1 MTNLRL
7 KLAGSLGRWA
17 FRRPNSGNTNRIIGI
32 PAKRCHRWQSSLE
45 TEKKHGGQLLDGIG
59 TLAKAVGA
67 TLGPSG
73 RNVVLDKEFGPPQIC
88 SDGVTIAKEI
98 ELVEPFENI
107 GAQLVKVA
115 ASKTN
120 DVVGDGTTTS
130 TILAQ
135 SIIQQGFKNMAAGAN
150 PMALKT
156 GIDLAVSAMRDEIA
170 NLSVPVSGHEQIQQI
185 AILAAHEDEMGT
197 LIAGVLD
204 KVGAHG
210 TITVEESRTM
220 GYETEYVE
228 GMEIDR
234 GYLSPHFV
242 TDLEKMVT
250 EIDEPYILLTS
261 EKISSIS
268 DILPLLEQLNA
279 VSRNVV
285 IVAEDVE
292 GEALATLVVNKLRG
306 NLNALAVK
314 APGFG
319 ERRKAILDDMA
330 ILFGANVISS
340 EIGRSLESASI
351 DDLGRCRKIIATK
364 DDTTFVEGN
373 GNPQDIEARIHQIRQ
388 QAEDTAS
395 DYDREKLEERAAKL
409 SGGVA
414 ILKVGAATEIE
425 LREKRDRLEDALSAT
440 RAAMEEGIVP
450 GGGTTLLR
458 AAQSG
463 RSTIDSSGDVRTG
476 AEITFAAADA
486 PLALIS
492 DNAGYSGVVVLD
504 DVRKGEGDY
513 GFDAEEGVFGS
524 MFELGIVDPTKV
536 VRSALENAASVA
548 GMILTTESLIT
559 ELNPPKL
566 PAPYDD

>member
-1 MTNLRL
+1 M
-7 KLAGSLGRWA
+7 
-17 FRRPNSGNTNRIIGI
+17 
-32 PAKRCHRWQSSLE
+32 AKQFQNHEEAW
-45 TEKKHGGQLLDGIG
+45 GQLMVGIG

-98 ELVEPFENI
+98 ELVEPFENM

-130 TILAQ
+130 TIIAQ
-135 SIIQQGFKNMAAGAN
+135 SIVQQGFKNMAAGAN
-150 PMALKT
+150 PMALKL
-156 GIDLAVSAMRDEIA
+156 GIDLAVDAMKKEISA
-170 NLSVPVSGHEQIQQI
+170 LSVPVAGREQVAQI
-185 AILAAHEDEMGT
+185 AVLASHEDEMGN
-197 LIAGVLD
+197 LIADVLD
-204 KVGAHG
+204 KVGAQG

-234 GYLSPHFV
+234 GYLSPYFV
-242 TDLEKMVT
+242 TDAAKMTT
-250 EIDEPYILLTS
+250 EIDDPYIILTS
-261 EKISSIS
+261 EKISSLTEV
-268 DILPLLEQLNA
+268 LPLLEQLNTI
-279 VSRNVV
+279 SRNIV
-285 IVAEDVE
+285 IIADDVE

-306 NLNALAVK
+306 TLNILAVK

-340 EIGRSLESASI
+340 DIGRTLDSATL
-351 DDLGRCRKIIATK
+351 DDLGRCRRVIATK
-364 DDTTFVEGN
+364 DDTTFVEGG
-373 GNPQDIEARIHQIRQ
+373 GNPQDIEARIHQIRR

-414 ILKVGAATEIE
+414 ILKVGAVTEIE
-425 LREKRDRLEDALSAT
+425 LREKRDRLEDALAAT

-458 AAQSG
+458 AAQAARNS
-463 RSTIDSSGDVRTG
+463 IDASGDTRTG
-476 AEITFAAADA
+476 AEITFSAADA
-486 PLALIS
+486 PLTLIS
-492 DNAGYSGVVVLD
+492 DNAGYSGVVVLN
-504 DVRKGEGDY
+504 DVRSGEGDY
-513 GFDAEEGVFGS
+513 GFDAEKGEFGG
-524 MFELGIVDPTKV
+524 MFDMGIVDPTKV

>member
-1 MTNLRL
+1 MA
-7 KLAGSLGRWA
+7 KQ
-17 FRRPNSGNTNRIIGI
+17 FQNREE
-32 PAKRCHRWQSSLE
+32 AW
-45 TEKKHGGQLLDGIG
+45 GQLLDGIG

-73 RNVVLDKEFGPPQIC
+73 RNVVLDQEFGPPQIC
-88 SDGVTIAKEI
+88 SDGVTIAREI
-98 ELVEPFENI
+98 ELEEPFENI

-150 PMALKT
+150 PMALKV
-156 GIDLAVSAMRDEIA
+156 GIDHAVSLMKDEIA
-170 NLSVPVSGHEQIQQI
+170 NLSVPVAGHEQVKQI
-185 AILAAHEDEMGT
+185 AVLAAHEEEMGA
-197 LIAGVLD
+197 LIADVLD

-242 TDLEKMVT
+242 TDQDKMAA

-261 EKISSIS
+261 EKISSMA
-268 DILPLLEQLNA
+268 DILPLLEQLSA
-279 VSRNVV
+279 VSRN
-285 IVAEDVE
+285 IVLIAEDVE

-319 ERRKAILDDMA
+319 ERRKAILEDMS
-330 ILFGANVISS
+330 ILFGANVISA
-340 EIGRSLESASI
+340 EVGRSLDSATI
-351 DDLGRCRKIIATK
+351 DDLGRCRRVIATK

-373 GNPQDIEARIHQIRQ
+373 GVPQDIEARIHQIRQ

-458 AAQSG
+458 AAQAG
-463 RSTIDSSGDVRTG
+463 RGAIDSSGDALTG
-476 AEITFAAADA
+476 AEITFGAADA
-486 PLALIS
+486 PLMLIS

-504 DVRKGEGDY
+504 DVRRGEGDY

>member
-1 MTNLRL
+1 MA
-7 KLAGSLGRWA
+7 KQ
-17 FRRPNSGNTNRIIGI
+17 FRNQEE
-32 PAKRCHRWQSSLE
+32 AW
-45 TEKKHGGQLLDGIG
+45 GQLLDGVD

-73 RNVVLDKEFGPPQIC
+73 RNVVLDQEFGPPQVC

-98 ELVEPFENI
+98 ELEEPFENI

-115 ASKTN
+115 ASQTN

-135 SIIQQGFKNMAAGAN
+135 SMIRQGFKNMTAGAN
-150 PMALKT
+150 PMAMKT
-156 GIDLAVSAMRDEIA
+156 GIDRAVAAMKNEIA
-170 NLSVPVSGHEQIQQI
+170 SLSVPISGHEQVRQI
-185 AILAAHEDEMGT
+185 AVLAAHEDEMGT
-197 LIAGVLD
+197 LIADVLN
-204 KVGAHG
+204 KVGAQG
-210 TITVEESRTM
+210 TISVEESRTL

-234 GYLSPHFV
+234 GYLSAYFV
-242 TDLEKMVT
+242 SDREKMVA
-250 EIDEPYILLTS
+250 EIENPYILLTS

-279 VSRNVV
+279 VSRD
-285 IVAEDVE
+285 IIIIAEDVE

-330 ILFGANVISS
+330 ILFGANVIST
-340 EIGRSLESASI
+340 EIGRGLESATI
-351 DDLGRCRKIIATK
+351 EDLGRCRRVMATK
-364 DDTTFVEGN
+364 DDTTFVEGA

-409 SGGVA
+409 AGGVA
-414 ILKVGAATEIE
+414 VLKVGAATEIE
-425 LREKRDRLEDALSAT
+425 LREKRDRLEDALAAT

-450 GGGTTLLR
+450 GGGTALLR
-458 AAQSG
+458 AAQAG
-463 RSTIDSSGDVRTG
+463 RSALDASGDVLTG
-476 AEITFAAADA
+476 AEIAFSATDA

-492 DNAGYSGVVVLD
+492 DNAGYSGGVVLD

>member
-1 MTNLRL
+1 MA
-7 KLAGSLGRWA
+7 KQ
-17 FRRPNSGNTNRIIGI
+17 FRNREE
-32 PAKRCHRWQSSLE
+32 AW
-45 TEKKHGGQLLDGIG
+45 GQLLNGIG

-73 RNVVLDKEFGPPQIC
+73 RNVMLDKEFGPPQIC

-98 ELVEPFENI
+98 ELEEPFENM

-115 ASKTN
+115 ASRTN

-150 PMALKT
+150 PMALKK
-156 GIDLAVSAMRDEIA
+156 GIELAVDAMKDEIIA
-170 NLSVPVSGHEQIQQI
+170 MSVPVAGREQVAQI
-185 AILAAHEDEMGT
+185 AVLAAHEDEMGN
-197 LIAGVLD
+197 LIADVLE
-204 KVGAHG
+204 KVGAQG
-210 TITVEESRTM
+210 TITVEESRTLV
-220 GYETEYVE
+220 YETEYVE

-234 GYLSPHFV
+234 GYLSPYFV
-242 TDLEKMVT
+242 TDQGKMVT
-250 EIDEPYILLTS
+250 EIDDPYILLTS

-268 DILPLLEQLNA
+268 DVLPLLEQLNA
-279 VSRNVV
+279 VSRNIV
-285 IVAEDVE
+285 IIAEDVE

-306 NLNALAVK
+306 NLNVLAVK

-330 ILFGANVISS
+330 VLFGANVISTD
-340 EIGRSLESASI
+340 IGRNLDSATLE
-351 DDLGRCRKIIATK
+351 DLGRCRKVIATK
-364 DDTTFVEGN
+364 DDTAFVEGN

-425 LREKRDRLEDALSAT
+425 LREKRDRLEDALAAT

-450 GGGTTLLR
+450 GGGTALLR
-458 AAQSG
+458 AAQAT
-463 RSTIDSSGDVRTG
+463 RAAIECSGDVLTG
-476 AEITFAAADA
+476 AEITFSAADA
-486 PLALIS
+486 PLTLIS

-504 DVRKGEGDY
+504 AVRSGEGDY
-513 GFDAEEGVFGS
+513 GFDAEKGEFGS
-524 MFELGIVDPTKV
+524 MFDMGIVDPTKV

-548 GMILTTESLIT
+548 GMILTSESLIT

>member
-1 MTNLRL
+1 MA
-7 KLAGSLGRWA
+7 KQ
-17 FRRPNSGNTNRIIGI
+17 FQNREE
-32 PAKRCHRWQSSLE
+32 AWS
-45 TEKKHGGQLLDGIG
+45 QLLDGIG

-73 RNVVLDKEFGPPQIC
+73 RNVVLDQEFGPPQIC

-156 GIDLAVSAMRDEIA
+156 GIDHAVNLMRDEIA
-170 NLSVPVSGHEQIQQI
+170 NLSVPVADHQQVKQI
-185 AILAAHEDEMGT
+185 AVLAAHEEEMGV
-197 LIAGVLD
+197 LIADVLD
-204 KVGAHG
+204 NVGAQG

-220 GYETEYVE
+220 SYEVEYVE

-242 TDLEKMVT
+242 TDQDKMT
-250 EIDEPYILLTS
+250 AEIDEPYILLTS
-261 EKISSIS
+261 EKISSMA
-268 DILPLLEQLNA
+268 DILPLLEQLSA
-279 VSRNVV
+279 VSRN
-285 IVAEDVE
+285 IIIIAEDVE

-306 NLNALAVK
+306 TLNALAVK

-319 ERRKAILDDMA
+319 ERRKAILEDMS
-330 ILFGANVISS
+330 ILFGANVISA
-340 EIGRSLESASI
+340 EIGRSLDSATI
-351 DDLGRCRKIIATK
+351 DDLGRCRKVIATK
-364 DDTTFVEGN
+364 DDTTFVEGH
-373 GNPQDIEARIHQIRQ
+373 GAPQDIEARIHQIRQ
-388 QAEDTAS
+388 QAEGTAS

-425 LREKRDRLEDALSAT
+425 LREKRDRLEDALAAT

-458 AAQSG
+458 AGQAG
-463 RSTIDSSGDVRTG
+463 RSAMDAAGDKRTG

-486 PLALIS
+486 PLTLIS

-513 GFDAEEGVFGS
+513 GFRRRGRR
-524 MFELGIVDPTKV
+524 
-536 VRSALENAASVA
+536 VRQHVRTGHSRSDQSCQVRARKC
-548 GMILTTESLIT
+548 G
-559 ELNPPKL
+559 KCGR
-566 PAPYDD
+566 DDSYHRGAHH

>member
-1 MTNLRL
+1 MA
-7 KLAGSLGRWA
+7 KQ
-17 FRRPNSGNTNRIIGI
+17 FQNREE
-32 PAKRCHRWQSSLE
+32 AW
-45 TEKKHGGQLLDGIG
+45 GQLLDGIG
-59 TLAKAVGA
+59 TLARAVGA

-73 RNVVLDKEFGPPQIC
+73 RNVVLDQEFGPPQIC

-98 ELVEPFENI
+98 ELEEPFENI

-115 ASKTN
+115 ASQTN

-135 SIIQQGFKNMAAGAN
+135 SMIQQGFKNMAAGAN
-150 PMALKT
+150 PMALKV
-156 GIDLAVSAMRDEIA
+156 GIETAVGLMKNEIA
-170 NLSVPVSGHEQIQQI
+170 SQSMPVSGYEQVRQI
-185 AILAAHEDEMGT
+185 AVLAAHEDEMGT
-197 LIAGVLD
+197 LIADVLD
-204 KVGAHG
+204 KVGAQG

-242 TDLEKMVT
+242 TDLDKMVT
-250 EIDEPYILLTS
+250 EIEEPYILLTS

-279 VSRNVV
+279 VSRNIV
-285 IVAEDVE
+285 IVAEDVD

-306 NLNALAVK
+306 NLNVLAVK

-319 ERRKAILDDMA
+319 ERRKAILDDMS
-330 ILFGANVISS
+330 ILFGANVIST
-340 EIGRSLESASI
+340 EIGRNLDSATVE
-351 DDLGRCRKIIATK
+351 DLGRCRRVIATK
-364 DDTTFVEGN
+364 DDTTFVEGS
-373 GNPQDIEARIHQIRQ
+373 GAPQDIEARIHQIRQ
-388 QAEDTAS
+388 QAEDTSS

-425 LREKRDRLEDALSAT
+425 LREKRDRLQDALSAT

-450 GGGTTLLR
+450 GGGTTLIR
-458 AAQSG
+458 AAQAG
-463 RSTIDSSGDVRTG
+463 RGLLSASGDVATG
-476 AEITFAAADA
+476 AEITFASVDA
-486 PLALIS
+486 PLTLIS

-504 DVRKGEGDY
+504 AVRTGEGDY
-513 GFDAEEGVFGS
+513 GFDAEEGQFGS
-524 MFELGIVDPTKV
+524 MFEMGIVDPTKV

>member
-1 MTNLRL
+1 MA
-7 KLAGSLGRWA
+7 KQ
-17 FRRPNSGNTNRIIGI
+17 FQNREE
-32 PAKRCHRWQSSLE
+32 AW
-45 TEKKHGGQLLDGIG
+45 GQLLDGIG

-73 RNVVLDKEFGPPQIC
+73 RNVVLDQEFGPPQIC
-88 SDGVTIAKEI
+88 SDGVTIAREI
-98 ELVEPFENI
+98 ELEEPFENI

-150 PMALKT
+150 PMALKV
-156 GIDLAVSAMRDEIA
+156 GIDHAVSLMKDEIA
-170 NLSVPVSGHEQIQQI
+170 NLSVPVAGHEQVKQI
-185 AILAAHEDEMGT
+185 AVLAAHEEEMGA
-197 LIAGVLD
+197 LIADVLD

-242 TDLEKMVT
+242 TDQDKMAA

-261 EKISSIS
+261 EKISSMA
-268 DILPLLEQLNA
+268 DILPLLEQLSA
-279 VSRNVV
+279 VSRN
-285 IVAEDVE
+285 IVLIAEDVE

-319 ERRKAILDDMA
+319 ERRKAILEDMS
-330 ILFGANVISS
+330 ILFGANVISA
-340 EIGRSLESASI
+340 EVGRSLDSATI
-351 DDLGRCRKIIATK
+351 DDLGRCRRVIATK

-373 GNPQDIEARIHQIRQ
+373 GVPQDIEARIHQIRQ

-458 AAQSG
+458 AAQAG
-463 RSTIDSSGDVRTG
+463 RGEIDSSGDALTG
-476 AEITFAAADA
+476 AEITFGAADA
-486 PLALIS
+486 PLMLIS

-504 DVRKGEGDY
+504 DVRRGEGDY

>member
-1 MTNLRL
+1 MA
-7 KLAGSLGRWA
+7 KQ
-17 FRRPNSGNTNRIIGI
+17 FQNREE
-32 PAKRCHRWQSSLE
+32 AW
-45 TEKKHGGQLLDGIG
+45 GQLMVGIG

-98 ELVEPFENI
+98 ELIEPFENM

-115 ASKTN
+115 ASQTN

-135 SIIQQGFKNMAAGAN
+135 SIVQQGFKNMAAGAN
-150 PMALKT
+150 PMSLKN
-156 GIDLAVSAMRDEIA
+156 GIDLAVSAMKDEIA
-170 NLSVPVSGHEQIQQI
+170 ALSVPVAGHKQVAQI
-185 AILAAHEDEMGT
+185 AVLASHEDEMGN
-197 LIAGVLD
+197 LIADVLE
-204 KVGAHG
+204 KVGAQG

-234 GYLSPHFV
+234 GYLSPYFV
-242 TDLEKMVT
+242 TDAAKMTT
-250 EIDEPYILLTS
+250 EIDNPYIILTS
-261 EKISSIS
+261 EKISSLTEV
-268 DILPLLEQLNA
+268 LPLLEQLNTI
-279 VSRNVV
+279 SRNIV
-285 IVAEDVE
+285 IIADDVE

-306 NLNALAVK
+306 TLNILAVK

-340 EIGRSLESASI
+340 DIGRTLDSATL
-351 DDLGRCRKIIATK
+351 DDLGRCRKVIATK
-364 DDTTFVEGN
+364 DDTTFVEGA

-425 LREKRDRLEDALSAT
+425 LREKRDRLEDALAAT

-458 AAQSG
+458 AAQAARNTVVASAD
-463 RSTIDSSGDVRTG
+463 TRTG

-486 PLALIS
+486 PLTLIS
-492 DNAGYSGVVVLD
+492 DNAGYSGVVVLN
-504 DVRKGEGDY
+504 DVRNGEGDY
-513 GFDAEEGVFGS
+513 GFDAEKGEFGS
-524 MFELGIVDPTKV
+524 MFEMGIVDPTKV

-548 GMILTTESLIT
+548 GMILTTEALIT

>member
-1 MTNLRL
+1 MA
-7 KLAGSLGRWA
+7 KQ
-17 FRRPNSGNTNRIIGI
+17 FQNREE
-32 PAKRCHRWQSSLE
+32 AW
-45 TEKKHGGQLLDGIG
+45 GQLLDGIG

-73 RNVVLDKEFGPPQIC
+73 RNVVLDQEFGPPQIC

-98 ELVEPFENI
+98 ELAEPFENI

-150 PMALKT
+150 PIALKV
-156 GIDLAVSAMRDEIA
+156 GIDAAVNHMKDEIA
-170 NLSVPVSGHEQIQQI
+170 KLSVPVSGHEQVKQI
-185 AILAAHEDEMGT
+185 AVLAAHEEEMGT
-197 LIAGVLD
+197 LIADVLE
-204 KVGAHG
+204 KVGAQG

-242 TDLEKMVT
+242 TDLDKMVT
-250 EIDEPYILLTS
+250 EIEEPYILLTS

-285 IVAEDVE
+285 IVAEDVD

-306 NLNALAVK
+306 NLNVLAVK

-319 ERRKAILDDMA
+319 ERRKAILEDMS
-330 ILFGANVISS
+330 ILFGANVIST
-340 EIGRSLESASI
+340 EIGRNLDSATVE
-351 DDLGRCRKIIATK
+351 DLGRCRRVIATK

-388 QAEDTAS
+388 QAEETSS

-425 LREKRDRLEDALSAT
+425 LREKRDRLQDALSAT

-450 GGGTTLLR
+450 GGGTALLR
-458 AAQSG
+458 AAQAG
-463 RSTIDSSGDVRTG
+463 RRTIDGSGDALVG
-476 AEITFAAADA
+476 AEITFSAADA

-504 DVRKGEGDY
+504 AVRSGEGDY
-513 GFDAEEGVFGS
+513 GFDAEQGQFGS
-524 MFELGIVDPTKV
+524 MLEMGIVDPTKV

>member
-1 MTNLRL
+1 MAKQFQFREE
-7 KLAGSLGRWA
+7 AWGQILG
-17 FRRPNSGNTNRIIGI
+17 GV
-32 PAKRCHRWQSSLE
+32 
-45 TEKKHGGQLLDGIG
+45 G

-73 RNVVLDKEFGPPQIC
+73 RNVVLDQEFGPPQVC

-98 ELVEPFENI
+98 ELEEPFENI

-150 PMALKT
+150 PMSLKN
-156 GIDLAVSAMRDEIA
+156 GIDKAVGAMTGEIA
-170 NLSVPVSGHEQIQQI
+170 AQAIPVSEKEQISQV
-185 AILAAHEDEMGT
+185 AMLAAHEEEMGS
-197 LIAGVLD
+197 LIADVLD
-204 KVGAHG
+204 KVGRDG
-210 TITVEESRTM
+210 TISVEESKSM

-234 GYLSPHFV
+234 GYLSPYLV
-242 TDLEKMVT
+242 TDPQKMT
-250 EIDEPYILLTS
+250 AEIENPYIFLTS
-261 EKISSIS
+261 EKVSAIS
-268 DILPLLEQLNA
+268 DILPLLEQLNS
-279 VSRNVV
+279 VSRDVI
-285 IVAEDVE
+285 IVAEDVD

-306 NLNALAVK
+306 NLNVLAVK

-330 ILFGANVISS
+330 ILFGANVISA
-340 EIGRSLESASI
+340 EIGRSLDSATI
-351 DDLGRCRKIIATK
+351 QDMGRCRRVVATK
-364 DDTTFVEGN
+364 DDTTFVDGG
-373 GNPQDIEARIHQIRQ
+373 GNPQDIEARIHQIKR

-425 LREKRDRLEDALSAT
+425 LREKRERLEDALAAT
-440 RAAMEEGIVP
+440 RAAMDEGIVP
-450 GGGTTLLR
+450 GGGTTLVR
-458 AAQSG
+458 AAQSA
-463 RSTIDSSGDVRTG
+463 RTSLDLSGDERTG
-476 AEITFAAADA
+476 AEIVFGCADA
-486 PLALIS
+486 PLMLIS
-492 DNAGYSGVVVLD
+492 DNAGSSGVVVLD

-513 GFDAEEGVFGS
+513 GFDAEAGEFGS
-524 MFELGIVDPTKV
+524 MFTMGIVDPAKV
-536 VRSALENAASVA
+536 VRSALENAASV
-548 GMILTTESLIT
+548 GSMILTTESLIT

>member
-1 MTNLRL
+1 MA
-7 KLAGSLGRWA
+7 KQ
-17 FRRPNSGNTNRIIGI
+17 FQNREE
-32 PAKRCHRWQSSLE
+32 AW
-45 TEKKHGGQLLDGIG
+45 GQLLDGIG
-59 TLAKAVGA
+59 TLAKAVGS

-73 RNVVLDKEFGPPQIC
+73 RNVVLDQEFGPPQVC

-98 ELVEPFENI
+98 ELVEPFQNM

-115 ASKTN
+115 ASQTN

-150 PMALKT
+150 PMSLKT
-156 GIDLAVSAMRDEIA
+156 GIDSAVSAMKTEISGM
-170 NLSVPVSGHEQIQQI
+170 SVPVSGYEQIRQI
-185 AILAAHEDEMGT
+185 AVLAAHEDEMGT
-197 LIAGVLD
+197 LIADVLN

-210 TITVEESRTM
+210 TITVEESKTM
-220 GYETEYVE
+220 GYETDYVE

-242 TDLEKMVT
+242 TDAEKMAT
-250 EIDEPYILLTS
+250 EIENPYILLTS

-268 DILPLLEQLNA
+268 EILPLLEQLSA
-279 VSRNVV
+279 VSRNIV
-285 IVAEDVE
+285 IIAEDVE

-319 ERRKAILDDMA
+319 ERRKAILEDMS
-330 ILFGANVISS
+330 ILFGANVISA
-340 EIGRSLESASI
+340 EVGRSLDSAGI
-351 DDLGRCRKIIATK
+351 DDLGRCRRIIATK
-364 DDTTFVEGN
+364 DDTTFVEGS
-373 GNPQDIEARIHQIRQ
+373 GSPQDIEARIHQIRQ
-388 QAEDTAS
+388 QAENTTS

-425 LREKRDRLEDALSAT
+425 MREKRDRLEDALSAT

-458 AAQSG
+458 AAQAG
-463 RSTIDSSGDVRTG
+463 RAALDATGDERTG
-476 AEITFAAADA
+476 AEITFGAADA
-486 PLALIS
+486 PLTLIS
-492 DNAGYSGVVVLD
+492 DNAGYSGVVVLNA
-504 DVRKGEGDY
+504 VRSGEGDY
-513 GFDAEEGVFGS
+513 GFDAENGEFGS
-524 MFELGIVDPTKV
+524 MLQMGIIDPTKV
-536 VRSALENAASVA
+536 VRAALENAASVA

>member
-1 MTNLRL
+1 MA
-7 KLAGSLGRWA
+7 KQ
-17 FRRPNSGNTNRIIGI
+17 FQNREE
-32 PAKRCHRWQSSLE
+32 AW
-45 TEKKHGGQLLDGIG
+45 GQLLAGIG

-73 RNVVLDKEFGPPQIC
+73 RNVVLDQEFGPPQVC

-98 ELVEPFENI
+98 ELEEPFENI

-156 GIDLAVSAMRDEIA
+156 GIDQAVSLMKSEIV
-170 NLSVPVSGHEQIQQI
+170 NLSVPVSGYEQVRQI
-185 AILAAHEDEMGT
+185 AVLAAHEDEMGT
-197 LIAGVLD
+197 LIADVLD
-204 KVGAHG
+204 KVGAQG

-242 TDLEKMVT
+242 TDQDKMT
-250 EIDEPYILLTS
+250 AEIDNPYILLTS
-261 EKISSIS
+261 EKISSMA
-268 DILPLLEQLNA
+268 DILPLLEQLSA
-279 VSRNVV
+279 VSRD
-285 IVAEDVE
+285 IIIIAEDVE

-319 ERRKAILDDMA
+319 ERRKAILEDMS
-330 ILFGANVISS
+330 ILFGANVIST
-340 EIGRSLESASI
+340 EVGRSLDSATI
-351 DDLGRCRKIIATK
+351 DDLGRCRRVIATK
-364 DDTTFVEGN
+364 DDTAFVEGN
-373 GNPQDIEARIHQIRQ
+373 GAPQDIEARIHQIRQ

-425 LREKRDRLEDALSAT
+425 LREKRDRLEDALAAT

-458 AAQSG
+458 AAQAG
-463 RSTIDSSGDVRTG
+463 RGLIASSGDELTG
-476 AEITFAAADA
+476 AEVTFAAADA
-486 PLALIS
+486 PLMLIS

-548 GMILTTESLIT
+548 GMILTTDSLIT

>member
-1 MTNLRL
+1 MA
-7 KLAGSLGRWA
+7 KQ
-17 FRRPNSGNTNRIIGI
+17 FQNREE
-32 PAKRCHRWQSSLE
+32 AW
-45 TEKKHGGQLLDGIG
+45 GQLLDGID

-73 RNVVLDKEFGPPQIC
+73 RNVVLDQEFGPPQIC

-98 ELVEPFENI
+98 ELVDPFENI

-135 SIIQQGFKNMAAGAN
+135 SMIRQGFKNMAAGAN
-150 PMALKT
+150 PMALKR
-156 GIDLAVSAMRDEIA
+156 GIDFAVDSMKDEIA
-170 NLSVPVSGHEQIQQI
+170 RLSVPVSGYEQVRQI
-185 AILAAHEDEMGT
+185 AVLAAHEEEMGT
-197 LIAGVLD
+197 LIADVLH
-204 KVGAHG
+204 KVGAQG
-210 TITVEESRTM
+210 TISVEESRTL

-234 GYLSPHFV
+234 GYLSAYFV
-242 TDLEKMVT
+242 TDREKMIAEV
-250 EIDEPYILLTS
+250 DNPYILLTS

-268 DILPLLEQLNA
+268 DVLPLLEQLNA
-279 VSRNVV
+279 VSRDIV
-285 IVAEDVE
+285 IIAEDVE
-292 GEALATLVVNKLRG
+292 GEALATMVVNKLRG

-319 ERRKAILDDMA
+319 ERRKAILEDMA
-330 ILFGANVISS
+330 ILFGANVIST
-340 EIGRSLESASI
+340 EIGRNLESATI
-351 DDLGRCRKIIATK
+351 EDLGRCRRLVSTK
-364 DDTTFVEGN
+364 DDTTFIEGA

-409 SGGVA
+409 AGGVA
-414 ILKVGAATEIE
+414 VLRVGAATEIE

-458 AAQSG
+458 AAQAG
-463 RSTIDSSGDVRTG
+463 RREIDAAGDVSTG
-476 AEITFAAADA
+476 ADIAFASTDA

-504 DVRKGEGDY
+504 DVRSGEGDY

>member
-1 MTNLRL
+1 MA
-7 KLAGSLGRWA
+7 KQ
-17 FRRPNSGNTNRIIGI
+17 FRNREE
-32 PAKRCHRWQSSLE
+32 AW
-45 TEKKHGGQLLDGIG
+45 GQLLDGIG

-73 RNVVLDKEFGPPQIC
+73 RNVMLDKEFGPPQIC

-98 ELVEPFENI
+98 ELEEPFENM

-115 ASKTN
+115 ASRTN

-150 PMALKT
+150 PMALKK
-156 GIDLAVSAMRDEIA
+156 GIELAVDAMKDEIIA
-170 NLSVPVSGHEQIQQI
+170 MSVPVAGREQVAQI
-185 AILAAHEDEMGT
+185 AVLAAHEDEMGN
-197 LIAGVLD
+197 LIADVLE
-204 KVGAHG
+204 KVGAQG
-210 TITVEESRTM
+210 TITVEESRTLV
-220 GYETEYVE
+220 YETEYVE

-234 GYLSPHFV
+234 GYLSPYFV
-242 TDLEKMVT
+242 TDQGKMVT
-250 EIDEPYILLTS
+250 EIDDPYILLTS

-268 DILPLLEQLNA
+268 DVLPLLEQLNA
-279 VSRNVV
+279 VSRNIV
-285 IVAEDVE
+285 IIAEDVE

-306 NLNALAVK
+306 NLNVLAVK

-330 ILFGANVISS
+330 VLFGANVISTD
-340 EIGRSLESASI
+340 IGRNLDSATLE
-351 DDLGRCRKIIATK
+351 DLGRCRKVIATK
-364 DDTTFVEGN
+364 DDTAFVEGN

-425 LREKRDRLEDALSAT
+425 LREKRDRLEDALAAT

-450 GGGTTLLR
+450 GGGTALLR
-458 AAQSG
+458 AAQAT
-463 RSTIDSSGDVRTG
+463 RAAIQCSGDVLTG
-476 AEITFAAADA
+476 AEITFSAADA
-486 PLALIS
+486 PLTLIS

-504 DVRKGEGDY
+504 AVRSGEGDY
-513 GFDAEEGVFGS
+513 GFDAEKGEFGS
-524 MFELGIVDPTKV
+524 MFDMGIVDPTKV

-548 GMILTTESLIT
+548 GMILTSESLIT

>member
-1 MTNLRL
+1 MA
-7 KLAGSLGRWA
+7 KQ
-17 FRRPNSGNTNRIIGI
+17 FRNREE
-32 PAKRCHRWQSSLE
+32 AW
-45 TEKKHGGQLLDGIG
+45 GQLLDGIG

-73 RNVVLDKEFGPPQIC
+73 RNVMLDKEFGPPQIC

-98 ELVEPFENI
+98 ELEEPFENM

-115 ASKTN
+115 ASRTN

-150 PMALKT
+150 PMALKK
-156 GIDLAVSAMRDEIA
+156 GIELAVDAMKDEIIA
-170 NLSVPVSGHEQIQQI
+170 MSVPVAGREQVAQI
-185 AILAAHEDEMGT
+185 AVLAAHEDEMGN
-197 LIAGVLD
+197 LIADVLE
-204 KVGAHG
+204 KVGAQG
-210 TITVEESRTM
+210 TITVEESRTLV
-220 GYETEYVE
+220 YETEYVE

-234 GYLSPHFV
+234 GYLSPYFV
-242 TDLEKMVT
+242 TDQGKMVT
-250 EIDEPYILLTS
+250 EIDDPYILLTS

-268 DILPLLEQLNA
+268 DVLPLLEQLNA
-279 VSRNVV
+279 VSRNIV
-285 IVAEDVE
+285 IIAEDVE

-306 NLNALAVK
+306 NLNVLAVK

-330 ILFGANVISS
+330 VLFGANVISTD
-340 EIGRSLESASI
+340 IGRNLDSATLE
-351 DDLGRCRKIIATK
+351 DLGRCRRVIATK
-364 DDTTFVEGN
+364 DDTAFVEGN

-425 LREKRDRLEDALSAT
+425 LREKRDRLEDALAAT

-450 GGGTTLLR
+450 GGGTALLR
-458 AAQSG
+458 AAQAT
-463 RSTIDSSGDVRTG
+463 RAAIECSGDVLTG
-476 AEITFAAADA
+476 AEITFSAADA
-486 PLALIS
+486 PLTLIS

-504 DVRKGEGDY
+504 AVRSGEGDY
-513 GFDAEEGVFGS
+513 GFDAEKGEFGS
-524 MFELGIVDPTKV
+524 MFDMGIVDPTKV

-548 GMILTTESLIT
+548 GMILTSESLIT

>member
-1 MTNLRL
+1 MA
-7 KLAGSLGRWA
+7 KQFQ
-17 FRRPNSGNTNRIIGI
+17 FREE
-32 PAKRCHRWQSSLE
+32 AW
-45 TEKKHGGQLLDGIG
+45 GQLLDGID

-98 ELVEPFENI
+98 ELEAPFQNI

-135 SIIQQGFKNMAAGAN
+135 SMVRQGFKNMAAGAN
-150 PMALKT
+150 PMALKV
-156 GIDLAVSAMRDEIA
+156 GIDRAVNAMKGEIA
-170 NLSVPVSGHEQIQQI
+170 ALSIPVDSEEQVAQI
-185 AILAAHEDEMGT
+185 ATLAAHEEEMGNF
-197 LIAGVLD
+197 IADVLN
-204 KVGAHG
+204 KVGREG
-210 TITVEESRTM
+210 TITVEESRSM
-220 GYETEYVE
+220 GYETEFVE

-234 GYLSPHFV
+234 GYLSPYFV
-242 TDLEKMVT
+242 TDQEKMVA
-250 EIDEPYILLTS
+250 ELDDPYIVLTS
-261 EKISSIS
+261 EKISALS
-268 DILPLLEQLNA
+268 DLLPLLEKLSA

-330 ILFGANVISS
+330 TLFGANVISG
-340 EIGRSLESASI
+340 EVGRTLDSATI
-351 DDLGRCRKIIATK
+351 EDLGRCRRVIATK
-364 DDTTFVEGN
+364 DDTAFVEGG
-373 GNPQDIEARIHQIRQ
+373 GNPQDIEARIGQIRA
-388 QAEDTAS
+388 QAEDTTS

-425 LREKRDRLEDALSAT
+425 LREKRDRLEDALAAT

-450 GGGTTLLR
+450 GGGVTLVR
-458 AAQSG
+458 AASAARDAVG
-463 RSTIDSSGDVRTG
+463 GAVGDEQTG
-476 AEITFAAADA
+476 AQIAFAATEA
-486 PLALIS
+486 PLSLIS

-504 DVRKGEGDY
+504 DVRRGEGDY
-513 GFDAEEGVFGS
+513 GFDADAGEFGS
-524 MFELGIVDPTKV
+524 MFGMGIVDPTKV

>member
-1 MTNLRL
+1 MA
-7 KLAGSLGRWA
+7 KQ
-17 FRRPNSGNTNRIIGI
+17 FQNREE
-32 PAKRCHRWQSSLE
+32 AW
-45 TEKKHGGQLLDGIG
+45 GQLLDGIG
-59 TLAKAVGA
+59 TLARAVGA

-98 ELVEPFENI
+98 ELVEPFENM

-150 PMALKT
+150 PMALKA
-156 GIDLAVSAMRDEIA
+156 GIDLAVDAMKGEIA
-170 NLSVPVSGHEQIQQI
+170 NLSVPVSTYEQVRQI
-185 AILAAHEDEMGT
+185 AVLAAHEDEMGT
-197 LIAGVLD
+197 LIANVLD
-204 KVGAHG
+204 KVGAQG

-220 GYETEYVE
+220 GYEIEYVE

-250 EIDEPYILLTS
+250 EIDDPYILLTS
-261 EKISSIS
+261 EKISSIA
-268 DILPLLEQLNA
+268 DVLPLLEQLNA
-279 VSRNVV
+279 VSRNIV
-285 IVAEDVE
+285 IIAEDVE

-319 ERRKAILDDMA
+319 ERRKAILEDMS
-330 ILFGANVISS
+330 ILFGANVISA
-340 EIGRSLESASI
+340 EIGRSLDTATIE
-351 DDLGRCRKIIATK
+351 DLGRCRKIIATK

-388 QAEDTAS
+388 QAEGTAS

-425 LREKRDRLEDALSAT
+425 LREKRDRLEDALAAT

-450 GGGTTLLR
+450 GGGTTLIR
-458 AAQSG
+458 AAQAG
-463 RSTIDSSGDVRTG
+463 RHAVDASGDEGTG
-476 AEITFAAADA
+476 AEVTFAAADA
-486 PLALIS
+486 PLTLIS

-504 DVRKGEGDY
+504 AVRSGEGDY
-513 GFDAEEGVFGS
+513 GFDAEEGQFGS
-524 MFELGIVDPTKV
+524 MFEMGIVDPTKV

>member
-1 MTNLRL
+1 MA
-7 KLAGSLGRWA
+7 KQ
-17 FRRPNSGNTNRIIGI
+17 FRNREE
-32 PAKRCHRWQSSLE
+32 AW
-45 TEKKHGGQLLDGIG
+45 GQLLDGIG

-73 RNVVLDKEFGPPQIC
+73 RNVMLDKEFGPPQIC

-98 ELVEPFENI
+98 ELEEPFENM

-115 ASKTN
+115 ASRTN

-150 PMALKT
+150 PMALKK
-156 GIDLAVSAMRDEIA
+156 GIELAVDAMKDEIIA
-170 NLSVPVSGHEQIQQI
+170 MSVPVAGREQVAQI
-185 AILAAHEDEMGT
+185 AVLAAHEDEMGN
-197 LIAGVLD
+197 LIADVLER
-204 KVGAHG
+204 VGAQG
-210 TITVEESRTM
+210 TITVEESRTLV
-220 GYETEYVE
+220 YETEYVE

-234 GYLSPHFV
+234 GYLSPYFV
-242 TDLEKMVT
+242 TDQGKMVT
-250 EIDEPYILLTS
+250 EIDDPYILLTS

-268 DILPLLEQLNA
+268 DVLPLLEQLNA
-279 VSRNVV
+279 VSRNIV
-285 IVAEDVE
+285 IIAEDVE

-306 NLNALAVK
+306 NLNVLALK

-330 ILFGANVISS
+330 VLFGANVISTD
-340 EIGRSLESASI
+340 IGRNLDSATLE
-351 DDLGRCRKIIATK
+351 DLGRCRRVIATK
-364 DDTTFVEGN
+364 DDTAFVEGN

-414 ILKVGAATEIE
+414 ILRVGAATEIE
-425 LREKRDRLEDALSAT
+425 LREKRDRLEDALAAT

-458 AAQSG
+458 AAQAT
-463 RSTIDSSGDVRTG
+463 RAAIECSGDVLTG
-476 AEITFAAADA
+476 AEITFSAADA
-486 PLALIS
+486 PLTLIS

-504 DVRKGEGDY
+504 AVRSGEGDY
-513 GFDAEEGVFGS
+513 GFDAEKGEFGS
-524 MFELGIVDPTKV
+524 MFDMGIVDPTKV

-548 GMILTTESLIT
+548 GMILTSESLIT